1 MSTTKTKKK
10 REIELRETRLLETA
24 GEILL
29 SEGLA
34 ELTMERLADELDT
47 AKGTIYN
54 HFPNREEILLALAVK
69 AINKRL
75 ELFDIASTSP
85 GNPKQRILA
94 VNVACEIYVV
104 HYPQYFMVENI
115 VRHAAIWDRGTE
127 ARRNLL
133 RSEEG
138 RCMTLVSGIVRAAIA
153 CGDLTLPPGISPEE
167 MAMSLWSLTYG
178 SYLINITSPSL
189 KDIGINDIYR
199 AVRVGCLKTVDGYQW
214 QPMWTDQQHA
224 DLFYEIAQT
233 VFPKERP
240 LISGEENE

>member
-1 MSTTKTKKK
+1 MEATKTTKK
-10 REIELRETRLLETA
+10 RQIELREARLLEKA

-29 SEGLA
+29 NEGLS
-34 ELTMERLADELDT
+34 ELTMERLAEELET

-54 HFPNREEILLALAVK
+54 HFPNREEVLLTLAVK

-75 ELFDIASTSP
+75 TLFDTASMSQ
-85 GNPKQRILA
+85 GNPKERMLA

-115 VRHAAIWDRGTE
+115 VRHSAIWDRGSE
-127 ARRNLL
+127 DRRNLL

-153 CGDLTLPPGISPEE
+153 SGDLKLPEGLSPEE
-167 MAMSLWSLTYG
+167 MALSLWSLTYG

-189 KDIGINDIYR
+189 KDIGINDVYR
-199 AVRVGCLKTVDGYQW
+199 AVRVGCCKTVDGFGW
-214 QPMWTDQQHA
+214 KPLWTEQEHSRKFNQIRA
-224 DLFYEIAQT
+224 S
-233 VFPKERP
+233 VFPDEKRLSHE
-240 LISGEENE
+240 

>member
-1 MSTTKTKKK
+1 MEATKTTKKHQ
-10 REIELRETRLLETA
+10 IELREARLLETA
-24 GEILL
+24 GQILL
-29 SEGLA
+29 HEGLSQ
-34 ELTMERLADELDT
+34 LSMERLAEELET

-54 HFPNREEILLALAVK
+54 HFPNREEVLLALAVK

-75 ELFDIASTSP
+75 ALFDAASMSQ
-85 GNPKQRILA
+85 GNPKERMLA

-115 VRHAAIWDRGTE
+115 VRHSAIWDRGSE

-153 CGDLTLPPGISPEE
+153 SADLTLPAGISPEE
-167 MAMSLWSLTYG
+167 MALSLWSLTYG

-189 KDIGINDIYR
+189 KDIGINDVHR
-199 AVRVGCLKTVDGYQW
+199 AVRVGCFKTVDGFGW
-214 QPMWTDQQHA
+214 KPFWTEEEHA
-224 DLFYEIAQT
+224 RTFIQIRKT
-233 VFPKERP
+233 VFPDEKGLRHE
-240 LISGEENE
+240 

>member
-1 MSTTKTKKK
+1 MQASKTKKK
-10 REIELRETRLLETA
+10 REIEHRESRLLETA
-24 GEILL
+24 GSILMN
-29 SEGLA
+29 EGLND
-34 ELTMERLADELDT
+34 LTMERLADELAT

-104 HYPQYFMVENI
+104 HYPQYFIVENI
-115 VRHAAIWDRGTE
+115 VRHAAIWDRCSE
-127 ARRNLL
+127 ERRNLL

-138 RCMTLVSGIVRAAIA
+138 RCMALVAGIVRAAIA
-153 CGDLTLPPGISPEE
+153 SGDLKLPTGISPEE
-167 MAMSLWSLTYG
+167 MALSLWSLTYG
-178 SYLINITSPSL
+178 SYLLNVTSPSL

-214 QPMWTDQQHA
+214 KPEWTDDQHTR
-224 DLFYEIAQT
+224 LFFEISKT
-233 VFPKERP
+233 VFADEPP
-240 LISGEENE
+240 LMVGDEV